1 MGVLTLLL
9 GLAAVQAAAVRGK
22 EEMSENPIR
31 RIVNLLQ
38 MMAKEIEEDGEKDEE
53 MHEKYMCYCETNSKK
68 LSDGIAALEA
78 EIPQIEASIKEA
90 LGAKAQLEA
99 DLAKHKKDREDAKTA
114 IDSAT
119 KQREKE
125 NAAFVDE
132 STESK
137 ANIAACKKAIDA
149 ITAGMAGSFLQS
161 DAAGALRKLILA
173 RDSLDRYTRNMLTE
187 FLSTSTSTGYA
198 PASGE
203 IVGILKQLLEDME
216 KELADMT
223 EEENSA
229 QTEFDALVAAKEKE
243 IQAATEAIEIKMEK
257 NGEVAVKIVNLK
269 NDLEDA
275 QDALGEDQK
284 FVAELK
290 KGCATAEKDYESRKA
305 GRAEEAV
312 AVAETI
318 KILNDDDALDLF
330 KKTLPSPALLQM
342 TQTSRNVR
350 DEALAA
356 FGDLKDQKHST
367 QLGMIQLAL
376 MGKKAGFE
384 KIIKMIDDMVVLLQE
399 EQKEDEKQKEWCET
413 EFDTSEDKEGELK
426 RKIAGLEASIAEMKE
441 GIATL
446 KDDIKALSD
455 GIVALDKS
463 VAEATETRKAENAE
477 FTTVKAQNNAA
488 VQLLGVAENRLNKFY
503 NPAAYNPPQRRE
515 LTEEE
520 RIYVQSGGADPRDA
534 EEAAAAQTGIAGTG
548 ITAFSQEGVA
558 PPPPPAQ
565 GAYKKKDAGGPTAL
579 IKKLTNDL
587 KMEMQANDMEE
598 KNAQEDYEELMA
610 DSAEKRA
617 GDSKT
622 ITEKEAQKAGLEG
635 DLDQA
640 TKDHKGAT
648 GDLLALGE
656 YIAQLHGSCDFLLE
670 NFDVRRE
677 ARSGEIDAIKK
688 AKAVLSGAD
697 YSFVQ
702 VSSFLQRK
710 PHQHKAAHFRPPRSS
725 GRHPFAFNLSP
736 RVH

>member
-1 MGVLTLLL
+1 M
-9 GLAAVQAAAVRGK
+9 
-22 EEMSENPIR
+22 
-31 RIVNLLQ
+31 
-38 MMAKEIEEDGEKDEE
+38 
-53 MHEKYMCYCETNSKK
+53 
-68 LSDGIAALEA
+68 
-78 EIPQIEASIKEA
+78 
-90 LGAKAQLEA
+90 
-99 DLAKHKKDREDAKTA
+99 
-114 IDSAT
+114 
-119 KQREKE
+119 
-125 NAAFVDE
+125 
-132 STESK
+132 
-137 ANIAACKKAIDA
+137 
-149 ITAGMAGSFLQS
+149 
-161 DAAGALRKLILA
+161 
-173 RDSLDRYTRNMLTE
+173 
-187 FLSTSTSTGYA
+187 GYA

-203 IVGILKQLLEDME
+203 IVGILKQLLENME

-243 IQAATEAIEIKMEK
+243 IQAATEAIETKMEK

-290 KGCATAEKDYESRKA
+290 KGCATAEKDYEARKA

-330 KKTLPSPALLQM
+330 KKTLPSPTLLQM

-350 DEALAA
+350 DEALSA
-356 FGDLKDQKHST
+356 FADLKDQKHST

-463 VAEATETRKAENAE
+463 VAEATETRKA
-477 FTTVKAQNNAA
+477 QNNAA

-548 ITAFSQEGVA
+548 ITVFNQAA
-558 PPPPPAQ
+558 PPPPPATA

-579 IKKLTNDL
+579 IQKLTNEL
-587 KMEMQANDMEE
+587 KMEMQKNEMEE
-598 KNAQEDYEELMA
+598 KNAQADYEELMKE
-610 DSAEKRA
+610 SAEKRA
-617 GDSKT
+617 ADSKT

-640 TKDHKGAT
+640 TKDHKAAT
-648 GDLLALGE
+648 TDLMALGE
-656 YIAQLHGSCDFLLE
+656 YIASLHGSCDFLLE

-702 VSSFLQRK
+702 VNSFLQRK
-710 PHQHKAAHFRPPRSS
+710 PRGHHAAHFRPPRSS
-725 GRHPFAFNLSP
+725 GRHPFQFNLSP

>member
-1 MGVLTLLL
+1 
-9 GLAAVQAAAVRGK
+9 
-22 EEMSENPIR
+22 
-31 RIVNLLQ
+31 
-38 MMAKEIEEDGEKDEE
+38 
-53 MHEKYMCYCETNSKK
+53 
-68 LSDGIAALEA
+68 
-78 EIPQIEASIKEA
+78 
-90 LGAKAQLEA
+90 
-99 DLAKHKKDREDAKTA
+99 
-114 IDSAT
+114 
-119 KQREKE
+119 
-125 NAAFVDE
+125 
-132 STESK
+132 
-137 ANIAACKKAIDA
+137 
-149 ITAGMAGSFLQS
+149 
-161 DAAGALRKLILA
+161 
-173 RDSLDRYTRNMLTE
+173 MLTE
-187 FLSTSTSTGYA
+187 FLSTSTGYA

-216 KELADMT
+216 KE
-223 EEENSA
+223 
-229 QTEFDALVAAKEKE
+229 
-243 IQAATEAIEIKMEK
+243 IQAATEAIEMKTEK

-290 KGCATAEKDYESRKA
+290 KGCATAEKDYADRKA

-330 KKTLPSPALLQM
+330 KKTLPSPTLLQM

-356 FGDLKDQKHST
+356 FGDLKDQKHSA
-367 QLGMIQLAL
+367 QIGLIQLAL

-399 EQKEDEKQKEWCET
+399 EQKDDETQKEWCET

-441 GIATL
+441 GIESL
-446 KDDIKALSD
+446 KTDIKALSD

-548 ITAFSQEGVA
+548 ITAFSQSGVA
-558 PPPPPAQ
+558 PPPPAQ

-598 KNAQEDYEELMA
+598 KTAQEDYEELMA

-702 VSSFLQRK
+702 VGAFLAPVRR
-710 PHQHKAAHFRPPRSS
+710 A
-725 GRHPFAFNLSP
+725 
-736 RVH
+736 

>member
-1 MGVLTLLL
+1 MRVLALLL
-9 GLAAVQAAAVRGK
+9 GFAAVQAAAVRST
-22 EEMSENPIR
+22 EQLSENPIR

-38 MMAKEIEEDGEKDEE
+38 MMQKEIEADGEKDEE
-53 MHEKYMCYCETNSKK
+53 MTEKYICYCETNTKK
-68 LSDGIAALEA
+68 LADSIAATEE

-90 LGAKAQLEA
+90 IGSEEQNNA
-99 DLAKHKKDREDAKTA
+99 DLDKHKKDREDAKAA

-125 NAAFVDE
+125 AGSFDEE

-137 ANIAACKKAIDA
+137 ANVAACKKAITA
-149 ITAGMAGSFLQS
+149 IEKGMSGSFLQS
-161 DAAGALRKLILA
+161 AAAGALRKLVLSRENI
-173 RDSLDRYTRNMLTE
+173 DQYTRRTLTE
-187 FLSTSTSTGYA
+187 FLSTSSGYA

-223 EEENSA
+223 SEEDA
-229 QTEFDALVAAKEKE
+229 AIAEFDAMTAAKEKE
-243 IQAATEAIEIKMEK
+243 IQQATESIETKLERK
-257 NGEVAVKIVNLK
+257 GSLAVKIVNLK
-269 NDLEDA
+269 NDLADA

-284 FVAELK
+284 FAAELK
-290 KGCATAEKDYESRKA
+290 KGCATAQADYESRKK
-305 GRAEEAV
+305 GRAEELV
-312 AVAETI
+312 AVGETI

-330 KKTLPSPALLQM
+330 KKTLPSPSLLQM
-342 TQTSRNVR
+342 TSDRDVR
-350 DEALAA
+350 DEALEA
-356 FGDLKDQKHST
+356 FADLKESKHSA
-367 QLGMIQLAL
+367 QIGLIQLAL

-399 EQKEDEKQKEWCET
+399 EQKDDEKQKEWCEA
-413 EFDTSEDKEGELK
+413 EFDKSEDKEGELK
-426 RKIAGLEASIAEMKE
+426 RKIDGLEASIEEMKE
-441 GIATL
+441 GIAKL
-446 KDDIKALSD
+446 GDELKALSD

-463 VAEATETRKAENAE
+463 VAEATETRKDENAE
-477 FTTVKAQNNAA
+477 ATAVAAQNNAA

-503 NPAAYNPPQRRE
+503 NPAAYKPPQRRE

-548 ITAFSQEGVA
+548 VTVFNQAA
-558 PPPPPAQ
+558 PPPPPAVA
-565 GAYKKKDAGGPTAL
+565 GAYKKKSAGGPTAL
-579 IKKLTNDL
+579 IQKLANEL
-587 KMEMQANDMEE
+587 KMEIQKNEMEE
-598 KNAQEDYEELMA
+598 KNAQEDYEELMKE
-610 DSAEKRA
+610 SAEKRA
-617 GDSKT
+617 ADSKT

-640 TKDHKGAT
+640 TKDHKAAT
-648 GDLLALGE
+648 TDLMALGE

-702 VSSFLQRK
+702 VNSFLQRK

-725 GRHPFAFNLSP
+725 GRHPFQFQLSP